1 MTGSLEISLRRAEP
15 GDCDF
20 AFQVLERTMRGY
32 VEETWGVWSEATA
45 RVRTSA
51 DAVSGRSRIIYLGS
65 ESIGLLCV
73 DHLATHLQLE
83 QLYLLP
89 TCQRRGIGAQV
100 LQLVLSESHALGLPV
115 RLRVLRVNPA
125 KRFYERHGFR
135 VTSETPE
142 RLFMERAPTRLV
154 EGKSG

>member
-15 GDCDF
+15 GDSDF

-51 DAVSGRSRIIYLGS
+51 DAVSGS